1 MPLVK
6 RTITEREADRV
17 KLTQL
22 TTDLRTDVTALQSA
36 IAALPA
42 PASRTAAQQR
52 DALIMRTLI
61 RVIRYTIIAARAGTA
76 AERQSEPA

>member
-1 MPLVK
+1 MPLAK
-6 RTITEREADRV
+6 RTPTEREQDRT
-17 KLTQL
+17 KLAQL
-22 TTDLRTDVTALQSA
+22 TTDLRADANALQSA

-61 RVIRYTIIAARAGTA
+61 RVIRFSIIASRAGTA
-76 AERQSEPA
+76 ADRGSEPA